1 MTAGSWTGD
10 QDPSNVQSK
19 HVAVRSR
26 GQLVELAGLN
36 LVSISS

>member
-26 GQLVELAGLN
+26 GQLVEAGLN